1 MPKKNKIKG
10 REACK
15 SELLSQYLQAKPYQN
30 LAWSTPELESNLPGG
45 PKVGKYKRNIEEWR
59 RKKKKQKEQLSERE
73 EGGKGKRMTGCNSQA
88 KVAIAPF

>member
-59 RKKKKQKEQLSERE
+59 RKKKKTKRAIVR
-73 EGGKGKRMTGCNSQA
+73 EGGGGERKKNDWL
-88 KVAIAPF
+88 